1 MHIICIAIGVLSTL
15 SLICGGLLGY
25 ASKRCLVEKD
35 PIINDIDTLLPQSQ
49 CGQCGYPGCLPYA
62 NAISVHNEHINK
74 CVPGGTE
81 TMLQIAEILNIEP
94 EPIEDSITKQ
104 YQHSIA
110 WINENNCIGC
120 TKCMQVCPV
129 DAIIGS
135 KRVIHTVFSD
145 ICTGCKICISHCP
158 THCIEMRPLT
168 TKPHYWQ

>member
-1 MHIICIAIGVLSTL
+1 MYTLCVAIGALSAL
-15 SLICGGLLGY
+15 SLICGALLGY
-25 ASKRCLVEKD
+25 ASKYFIVKKD
-35 PIINDIDTLLPQSQ
+35 PIIDQIDNLLPQSQ

-62 NAISVHNEHINK
+62 NAISVNNENINK

-81 TMLQIAEILNIEP
+81 TMLQIADMLNIEP
-94 EPIEDSITKQ
+94 QPLSNSSTEK
-104 YQHSIA
+104 YQNIVA

-120 TKCMQVCPV
+120 TKCIHVCPV

-145 ICTGCKICISHCP
+145 ICTGCQKCISHCP
-158 THCIEMRPLT
+158 TQCIEMHPRI